1 MHDSGRGIKVARPVS
16 IIAINVRLRPK
27 PRAMTT
33 SSSTSSPGEPA
44 DADKNA
50 GAPLR
55 TESAELGV
63 GGSVWFQ
70 AGPQVLGGAARIA
83 LLAAI
88 GEAGSITGAAKAV
101 GMSYKGAWDAIDAMN
116 NLAGEPLVVRATG
129 GKGGGGTTLTP
140 RAQRLIATFG
150 AIEREHRHFL
160 ERAAAA
166 VRALGGVADTDTD
179 AAGAD
184 SFGRDL
190 AVLGRFALRTSARN
204 QLYGTV
210 AARVRGAV
218 NDEVSIA
225 LPGGQRLVAVVT
237 RESAEALGL
246 AMGGAVVALV
256 KASSVVLVAGGA
268 LSTDHAARLS
278 ARNRLSG
285 VVSGVRRGE
294 VNAEVTLELPG
305 GTVVAAIV
313 TDASVD
319 ALGLETGASATAV
332 FKASSVLLGIGG

>member
-1 MHDSGRGIKVARPVS
+1 M
-16 IIAINVRLRPK
+16 
-27 PRAMTT
+27 
-33 SSSTSSPGEPA
+33 
-44 DADKNA
+44 
-50 GAPLR
+50 
-55 TESAELGV
+55 
-63 GGSVWFQ
+63 
-70 AGPQVLGGAARIA
+70 LGGAARIA

-88 GEAGSITGAAKAV
+88 RETGSITGAAKAV

-166 VRALGGVADTDTD
+166 VRALGGEADTEANAEANAEADAEADADT
-179 AAGAD
+179 A
-184 SFGRDL
+184 SSLGRDL

-210 AARVRGAV
+210 QALVRGAV

-225 LPGGQRLVAVVT
+225 LPGGQQLVAVVT

-246 AMGGAVVALV
+246 AVSAAVVALV
-256 KASSVVLVAGGA
+256 KASSVVLVEGGA

-285 VVSGVRRGE
+285 VVNGVRRGE

-305 GTVVAAIV
+305 GTVIAAVV

-319 ALGLETGASATAV
+319 ALGLDIGASATAV
-332 FKASSVLLGIGG
+332 FKASSVLLGVVG

>member
-1 MHDSGRGIKVARPVS
+1 
-16 IIAINVRLRPK
+16 
-27 PRAMTT
+27 MTT
-33 SSSTSSPGEPA
+33 SSSSTPSPSGPAAGGES
-44 DADKNA
+44 A
-50 GAPLR
+50 GAEAGGPPR
-55 TESAELGV
+55 AASPELGV

-70 AGPQVLGGAARIA
+70 AGPQMLGGAARIA

-88 GEAGSITGAAKAV
+88 RETGSITGAAKAV

-166 VRALGGVADTDTD
+166 VRALGGEADPDTD
-179 AAGAD
+179 ADAGAAG
-184 SFGRDL
+184 SLGMDL

-210 AARVRGAV
+210 AALVRGAV

-225 LPGGQRLVAVVT
+225 LPGGQQLVAVVT

-246 AMGGAVVALV
+246 AVGGAVVALV
-256 KASSVVLVAGGA
+256 KASSVVLVGGGA
-268 LSTDHAARLS
+268 LSADHAARLS

-305 GTVVAAIV
+305 GTVIAAVV

-319 ALGLETGASATAV
+319 ALSLETGASATAV
-332 FKASSVLLGIGG
+332 FKASSVLLGVGG

>member
-1 MHDSGRGIKVARPVS
+1 
-16 IIAINVRLRPK
+16 
-27 PRAMTT
+27 MTT
-33 SSSTSSPGEPA
+33 LPSTSSPRGVAVA
-44 DADKNA
+44 DQSA
-50 GAPLR
+50 GA
-55 TESAELGV
+55 EAAALGV

-88 GEAGSITGAAKAV
+88 RETGSITGAAKAV

-160 ERAAAA
+160 AHAALA
-166 VRALGGVADTDTD
+166 VRALGGEAHGEADADT
-179 AAGAD
+179 AG
-184 SFGRDL
+184 SLGNDL

-204 QLYGTV
+204 QLYGTIT
-210 AARVRGAV
+210 ALARGAV

-225 LPGGQRLVAVVT
+225 LPGGQQLVAVVT

-246 AMGGAVVALV
+246 AVGGAVVALV

-268 LSTDHAARLS
+268 LASGHSSDCAARLS

-285 VVSGVRRGE
+285 VVSSVRRGE
-294 VNAEVTLELPG
+294 VNAEVVLELPG
-305 GTVVAAIV
+305 GTVIAAVV

-319 ALGLETGASATAV
+319 ALGLEAGASTTAV
-332 FKASSVLLGIGG
+332 FKASSVLLGVGG

>member
-1 MHDSGRGIKVARPVS
+1 
-16 IIAINVRLRPK
+16 
-27 PRAMTT
+27 MTT
-33 SSSTSSPGEPA
+33 PSSTSPPCGPAVAGESAGAETGEPPRA
-44 DADKNA
+44 
-50 GAPLR
+50 
-55 TESAELGV
+55 ESAELGV

-88 GEAGSITGAAKAV
+88 RETGSITGAAKAV

-116 NLAGEPLVVRATG
+116 NLAGEALVVRATG
-129 GKGGGGTTLTP
+129 GKGGGGTKLTP

-166 VRALGGVADTDTD
+166 VHALGGEADADPD
-179 AAGAD
+179 AATAGNL
-184 SFGRDL
+184 GKDL

-204 QLYGTV
+204 QLFGTV
-210 AARVRGAV
+210 AALVRGAV

-225 LPGGQRLVAVVT
+225 LPGGQRIVAVVT

-246 AMGGAVVALV
+246 AVGAAVVALV
-256 KASSVVLVAGGA
+256 KASSVVLVAGGP

-305 GTVVAAIV
+305 GVVIAAVV
-313 TDASVD
+313 TDASVGM
-319 ALGLETGASATAV
+319 LGLEAGASATAV
-332 FKASSVLLGIGG
+332 FKASSVLLGVGG

>member
-1 MHDSGRGIKVARPVS
+1 
-16 IIAINVRLRPK
+16 
-27 PRAMTT
+27 MTT
-33 SSSTSSPGEPA
+33 SSSTSSRRGQATA
-44 DADKNA
+44 DENA
-50 GAPLR
+50 GAETGEPPR
-55 TESAELGV
+55 ANSAELGV

-70 AGPQVLGGAARIA
+70 AGPQMLGGAARIA

-88 GEAGSITGAAKAV
+88 RETGSITGAAKAV

-116 NLAGEPLVVRATG
+116 NLAGEALVVRATG

-166 VRALGGVADTDTD
+166 VRALGGEADPDADADT
-179 AAGAD
+179 AG
-184 SFGRDL
+184 SLVRDL

-210 AARVRGAV
+210 AALVRGAV

-246 AMGGAVVALV
+246 AVGAAAVALV

-268 LSTDHAARLS
+268 LSTDPAARLS

-305 GTVVAAIV
+305 GTVIAAVV

-319 ALGLETGASATAV
+319 ALGLEAGASATAV
-332 FKASSVLLGIGG
+332 FKASSVLLGVGG

>member
-1 MHDSGRGIKVARPVS
+1 
-16 IIAINVRLRPK
+16 
-27 PRAMTT
+27 MTT
-33 SSSTSSPGEPA
+33 PSSTSSPGGLAVA
-44 DADKNA
+44 DQPA
-50 GAPLR
+50 GA
-55 TESAELGV
+55 ESASLGV

-88 GEAGSITGAAKAV
+88 RETGSITGAAKAV

-129 GKGGGGTTLTP
+129 GKGGGGTTLTS

-160 ERAAAA
+160 ERAAQA
-166 VRALGGVADTDTD
+166 VRALGGEAHGEADADT
-179 AAGAD
+179 AG
-184 SFGRDL
+184 SLGNDL

-210 AARVRGAV
+210 TALVRGAV

-225 LPGGQRLVAVVT
+225 LPGGQQLVAVVT

-246 AMGGAVVALV
+246 AVGGAVVALV

-268 LSTDHAARLS
+268 QSSGYAARLS
-278 ARNRLSG
+278 ARNLLSG

-294 VNAEVTLELPG
+294 VNAEVMLELPG
-305 GTVVAAIV
+305 GTVIAAVV

-332 FKASSVLLGIGG
+332 FKASSVLLGVGG

>member
-1 MHDSGRGIKVARPVS
+1 
-16 IIAINVRLRPK
+16 
-27 PRAMTT
+27 MTT
-33 SSSTSSPGEPA
+33 FLSTPSPCAPAVDGET
-44 DADKNA
+44 

-55 TESAELGV
+55 AEAAELGV

-88 GEAGSITGAAKAV
+88 GETGSITGAAKAV

-116 NLAGEPLVVRATG
+116 NLAGEALVVRATG

-150 AIEREHRHFL
+150 AIEREHRQFL

-166 VRALGGVADTDTD
+166 VHALGGEADSIADVGAD
-179 AAGAD
+179 AAARLGK
-184 SFGRDL
+184 DL

-210 AARVRGAV
+210 TALVRGAV
-218 NDEVSIA
+218 NDEVSIV
-225 LPGGQRLVAVVT
+225 LPGGQQLVAVVT
-237 RESAEALGL
+237 CESAEALGL
-246 AMGGAVVALV
+246 AVGGAVVALV

-268 LSTDHAARLS
+268 LSADDAARLS

-285 VVSGVRRGE
+285 VVSGVRRSE

-305 GTVVAAIV
+305 GTVIAAVV

-319 ALGLETGASATAV
+319 ALGLEPGASATAV
-332 FKASSVLLGIGG
+332 FKASSVLLGVSG

>member
-1 MHDSGRGIKVARPVS
+1 
-16 IIAINVRLRPK
+16 
-27 PRAMTT
+27 MTT
-33 SSSTSSPGEPA
+33 SSSTSPPCGPAAAGESAGAETGEPPRA
-44 DADKNA
+44 
-50 GAPLR
+50 
-55 TESAELGV
+55 ESAELGV

-88 GEAGSITGAAKAV
+88 RETGSITGAAKAV
-101 GMSYKGAWDAIDAMN
+101 GMSYKGAWDAVDAMN
-116 NLAGEPLVVRATG
+116 NLAGEPLVMRATG

-166 VRALGGVADTDTD
+166 VRALGGEADTDPD
-179 AAGAD
+179 AGAAGNL
-184 SFGRDL
+184 GKDL

-204 QLYGTV
+204 QLFGTV
-210 AARVRGAV
+210 AALVRGAV

-225 LPGGQRLVAVVT
+225 LPGGQRIVAVVT
-237 RESAEALGL
+237 RESAEALGV
-246 AMGGAVVALV
+246 AVGAAVVALV
-256 KASSVVLVAGGA
+256 KASSVVLVAGGPH
-268 LSTDHAARLS
+268 STDHTARLS

-305 GTVVAAIV
+305 GVVIAAVV

-319 ALGLETGASATAV
+319 ALDLEAGASATAV
-332 FKASSVLLGIGG
+332 FKASSVLLGVGG

>member
-1 MHDSGRGIKVARPVS
+1 
-16 IIAINVRLRPK
+16 
-27 PRAMTT
+27 MTT
-33 SSSTSSPGEPA
+33 HSSTSSPRGVAVA
-44 DADKNA
+44 DQSA
-50 GAPLR
+50 
-55 TESAELGV
+55 SAEAASLGV

-88 GEAGSITGAAKAV
+88 RETGSITGAAKAV

-140 RAQRLIATFG
+140 RAQRLISTFS

-160 ERAAAA
+160 ERAAVA
-166 VRALGGVADTDTD
+166 VRALGGEAHGEADADT
-179 AAGAD
+179 AG
-184 SFGRDL
+184 SLGNDL

-204 QLYGTV
+204 QLYGTIT
-210 AARVRGAV
+210 ALARGAV

-225 LPGGQRLVAVVT
+225 LPGGQQLVAVVT

-246 AMGGAVVALV
+246 AVGGAVVALV

-268 LSTDHAARLS
+268 HSSSDYAARLS

-294 VNAEVTLELPG
+294 VNAEVALELPG
-305 GTVVAAIV
+305 GTVIAAVV

-319 ALGLETGASATAV
+319 ALGLEAGASATAV
-332 FKASSVLLGIGG
+332 FKASSVLLGVGG